1 MKRYQ
6 FRLEPVLRVRRI
18 EEDVAR
24 GALAAAQ
31 VQLAEADAWLA
42 ATSSR
47 YEGRATPGGPAPAT
61 SWLAG
66 RAAVDLAAASVLA
79 AGSRRAEATQQLDQQ
94 REALG
99 QARQKVSALERLDE
113 RHRDEHAVAAR
124 RDEDA
129 TVDDLVTSRHARKE
143 AP

>member
-1 MKRYQ
+1 MKRYR

-24 GALAAAQ
+24 GELAAAQ
-31 VQLAEADAWLA
+31 VQLAEADARLA
-42 ATSSR
+42 ETASR

-66 RAAVDLAAASVLA
+66 RAVVDLAAASVLA
-79 AGSRRAEATQQLDQQ
+79 AGSQRAEASEQLDARRQV
-94 REALG
+94 LG
-99 QARQKVSALERLDE
+99 QARQAVSALERLDE
-113 RHRDEHAVAAR
+113 RHRDEHAIEFR

-143 AP
+143 AS